1 MVHSLLFQLRSQIKL
16 FVFAIPSDFWLVAL
30 YFSMNYEHYMQNIAT
45 CKHFMHAGSKKES

>member
-16 FVFAIPSDFWLVAL
+16 FVFAMPSDFWLVAL

-45 CKHFMHAGSKKES
+45 CKHFMHAESKKER